1 MLVSY
6 ELKAMDT
13 AFHDAE
19 VFSKYSRG
27 VYRELSRRGGISFL
41 CSRGVGGLS
50 PRWDGIPNKNHSFL
64 SPVGVGA

>member
-6 ELKAMDT
+6 ELKGMDKDCHE
-13 AFHDAE
+13 AA

-41 CSRGVGGLS
+41 CSRGVGGLIPGGTES
-50 PRWDGIPNKNHSFL
+50 PIKIIAFYL
-64 SPVGVGA
+64 VGAGA